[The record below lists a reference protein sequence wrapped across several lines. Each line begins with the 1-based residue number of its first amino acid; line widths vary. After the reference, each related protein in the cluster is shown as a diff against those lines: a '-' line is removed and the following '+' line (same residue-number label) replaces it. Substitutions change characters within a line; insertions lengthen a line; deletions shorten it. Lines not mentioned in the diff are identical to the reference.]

1 MRGGA
6 GEASGAPR
14 ARRAVAA
21 ARVRVTRAGA
31 TAAAGGLPPRGDAHA
46 VRCCTRRRLPNRRAA
61 YAQPPQPPRRHHHTP
76 PPQRSYARV
85 GDDSTWSAW
94 HAGLPAATRA
104 LTLRGLA
111 PLTPFAFRL
120 VVSNGAGESDPGE
133 ATSAALGGVGA
144 DALERLSVPLEATAH
159 SSASIG
165 LLWRAATELVTCQS
179 NAAITL
185 QVQRRPALAWH
196 DVRGG
201 LRPADFHPHA
211 LLLHPFRCPPAGCSF
226 RLQLPAVA
234 SALPTPPSTLLRTL
248 PLPALPPAAVRLELE
263 VAGAAEEWGSAPDAH
278 EVSTRTRALPL
289 SSL

>member
-1 MRGGA
+1 M
-6 GEASGAPR
+6 SP
-14 ARRAVAA
+14 
-21 ARVRVTRAGA
+21 TR
-31 TAAAGGLPPRGDAHA
+31 
-46 VRCCTRRRLPNRRAA
+46 
-61 YAQPPQPPRRHHHTP
+61 
-76 PPQRSYARV
+76 
-85 GDDSTWSAW
+85 
-94 HAGLPAATRA
+94 
-104 LTLRGLA
+104 
-111 PLTPFAFRL
+111 
-120 VVSNGAGESDPGE
+120 DPGE